1 MAMVGAAGALVLSEM
16 GGGSELARAAL
27 RRPERC
33 AAVEQVQRELA
44 RRSYAVGPLDGIF
57 GAKTEFAVRRFQ
69 ADRGLSVTG
78 QVGNAT
84 ASALQLPASLGC
96 GSVVGTA
103 NYRVATPG
111 AVLNRRRQP
120 NGVILDRLAH
130 DTPVRVVETSGNWSR
145 LQRGGW
151 VANAYLVRTTS
162 VLNPDAS
169 SIANGSGGSG
179 GSGGGTGN
187 NLYIP
192 SSNGVSVEGTSPSG
206 NATAC
211 NHTAL
216 VSPGRLNVRNAPAGE
231 VVSSVEQGEAICLT
245 GEGRAS
251 DRRFWARLQ
260 GGNWVA
266 ADFLRLLN

>member
-1 MAMVGAAGALVLSEM
+1 MTTEIRSLMHRVRRYCSGWSGVWAMAMIGATGALVLSEI

-84 ASALQLPASLGC
+84 ASALQLPPSLGC
-96 GSVVGTA
+96 GPVASTA

-111 AVLNRRRQP
+111 AVLNLRRQP
-120 NGVILDRLAH
+120 NGAILGQLAH
-130 DTPVRVVETSGNWSR
+130 DTPVIVLDTQNGWSR
-145 LQRGGW
+145 LRRGGW
-151 VANAYLVRTTS
+151 V
-162 VLNPDAS
+162 S
-169 SIANGSGGSG
+169 STFLSPVAFNGGNLSSGGA
-179 GSGGGTGN
+179 GGGQ
-187 NLYIP
+187 
-192 SSNGVSVEGTSPSG
+192 
-206 NATAC
+206 NASC
-211 NHTAL
+211 SHTAL
-216 VSPGRLNVRNAPAGE
+216 VTPGLLNVRNAPGGE
-231 VVSSVEQGEAICLT
+231 VVSSFEQGQAICLT

-251 DRRFWARLQ
+251 DRRFWARVRD
-260 GGNWVA
+260 GNWVA
-266 ADFLRLLN
+266 ADLLRLLD